1 MFEKF
6 HRFHLSQCL
15 LCFLTVC
22 LVLSFFSPASAHPG
36 GTDEYGGHYNRSTG
50 EYHYHHGYP
59 AHQHI
64 NGTCP
69 YDFDDRT
76 GWNSGSSSG
85 SSGDSSGDSS
95 GSFPSVSAVPDS
107 NVSASDSRISVHPL
121 LLIFGALVSIQI
133 LRIFF
138 THRKV
143 RRQKEQEEKLRM
155 ERFRAEQDKLRNLY
169 EGKKLSELVPPP
181 VAGDHIGSDGL
192 PCGHGPEPWGS
203 TYTVFVTSGKSRVFH
218 RQKFCSCT
226 MGRPVNIVQV
236 PWHRPCLKCYRVDPP
251 DLAWYHKQKKIL
263 DLCKS
268 YDISLTPDDTV
279 HD

>member
-1 MFEKF
+1 M
-6 HRFHLSQCL
+6 RRILCALLSITCI
-15 LCFLTVC
+15 TA
-22 LVLSFFSPASAHPG
+22 LSLSAYAHSG
-36 GTDEYGGHYNRSTG
+36 KTDANGGHYDRSTG

-95 GSFPSVSAVPDS
+95 GSFPSVSAVSDS

-121 LLIFGALVSIQI
+121 LLIFGAFVSIQL

-138 THRKV
+138 TYRKA

-181 VAGDHIGSDGL
+181 VAGDHIGPDGL
-192 PCGHGPEPWGS
+192 PCGHGPELWGS
-203 TYTVFVTSGKSRVFH
+203 TYTVFVTSSKSRVFH

-226 MGRPVNIVQV
+226 MGRPVNIAKVGGL
-236 PWHRPCLKCYRVDPP
+236 RPCSRCYRTTPP
-251 DLAWYHKQKKIL
+251 DLAWYRNQKEIL
-263 DLCKS
+263 RICKT
-268 YDISLTPDDTV
+268 YEISLAPEDFTPLS
-279 HD
+279 